1 MEDLGL
7 HLADEGPQEG
17 RGEGRLEVGVE
28 ARVPLEGVEGAGDVV
43 AEQDAAAQD
52 VLQDGTCGIQCS
64 VLTHVGSLPL
74 RATVSV
80 LTGVLAMNPEP
91 NKFYSCMLHSSCPEG
106 RDFRVQ
112 VDRSEEHTS
121 ELQSRGH
128 LVCRLLL
135 ANKKNKKVREHNALI
150 RY

>member
-1 MEDLGL
+1 MDDLGL

-17 RGEGRLEVGVE
+17 GGEGRLEVGVE
-28 ARVPLEGVEGAGDVV
+28 ARVTLEGVEGAGDVV

-112 VDRSEEHTS
+112 VDARP
-121 ELQSRGH
+121 R
-128 LVCRLLL
+128 R
-135 ANKKNKKVREHNALI
+135 AREHDVEDRKSTRLNSSHVAISYAVFCLKKK
-150 RY
+150 

>member
-1 MEDLGL
+1 MDDLGL
-7 HLADEGPQEG
+7 HLADEGPQVCG
-17 RGEGRLEVGVE
+17 GEGRLEVGGV
-28 ARVPLEGVEGAGDVV
+28 ARVTLEGVDGAGDVV

-52 VLQDGTCGIQCS
+52 VLQDRTCGIQCS

-91 NKFYSCMLHSSCPEG
+91 NKFYSCMLHSSCTEG

-112 VDRSEEHTS
+112 VEIGRAS
-121 ELQSRGH
+121 
-128 LVCRLLL
+128 CR
-135 ANKKNKKVREHNALI
+135 E
-150 RY
+150 

>member
-1 MEDLGL
+1 MDDLGL

-17 RGEGRLEVGVE
+17 GGEGRLEVGVE

-80 LTGVLAMNPEP
+80 LSGVLAMNPEP
-91 NKFYSCMLHSSCPEG
+91 NKFYSCMLHS
-106 RDFRVQ
+106 RDRKSTRLNSSHVAISYAVFC
-112 VDRSEEHTS
+112 
-121 ELQSRGH
+121 LQ
-128 LVCRLLL
+128 
-135 ANKKNKKVREHNALI
+135 KKTHYDQHFV
-150 RY
+150 